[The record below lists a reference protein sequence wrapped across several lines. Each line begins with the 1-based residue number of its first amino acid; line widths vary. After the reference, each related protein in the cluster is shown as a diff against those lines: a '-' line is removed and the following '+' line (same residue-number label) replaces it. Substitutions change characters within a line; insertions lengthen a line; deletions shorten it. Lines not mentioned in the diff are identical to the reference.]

1 MNRSI
6 NREISSARAAGTGD
20 TVVEPKLSVP
30 SREMLVFACQVLQG
44 LMGFDDKALILAD
57 KVEQW
62 LPVAA
67 ELFG

>member
-1 MNRSI
+1 
-6 NREISSARAAGTGD
+6 
-20 TVVEPKLSVP
+20 
-30 SREMLVFACQVLQG
+30 MLVFACQVLQG

-67 ELFG
+67 GLFGQCRTRTNRLFIQLNRR